1 MVLFVPNAQRKLS
14 LQNLHERCRRWR
26 RHGRSEVQIRNRIN
40 NPAIN
45 NPINSQIAKLNGT
58 RKLRNAIT
66 NPIYN
71 RLLKRR
77 RDAESRARLRTLMI
91 NIIVLTRISILR
103 RVYAMKRTKI
113 FDPPSSGWDDSW
125 RTFDWLARNCLDFSF
140 YIGLT
145 KQEVLEVLS
154 QVHQNLETF
163 RSATKRGS
171 MNRHMRQ
178 WTGPKNRPVLQ
189 WPDGRVITAK

>member
-1 MVLFVPNAQRKLS
+1 M
-14 LQNLHERCRRWR
+14 
-26 RHGRSEVQIRNRIN
+26 QIRNRIN

-145 KQEVLEVLS
+145 KQEVLQMLS
-154 QVHQNLETF
+154 QVHQN
-163 RSATKRGS
+163 
-171 MNRHMRQ
+171 
-178 WTGPKNRPVLQ
+178 
-189 WPDGRVITAK
+189 